1 MPYIA
6 FVAAEDV
13 PARTEFTFD
22 YNPAAAAAE
31 EATRSKKKK
40 GKTFRVQVTRPG
52 GAEDCFC
59 NSTRCRGFIWDTQLV
74 LDVIILCFFWSLIA
88 ISRIMFI
95 RFIFALISV
104 YLTV

>member
-6 FVAAEDV
+6 FVAAEDI

-31 EATRSKKKK
+31 EAIRSKAKK
-40 GKTFRVQVTRPG
+40 GKAFRPRVKRPE

-59 NSTRCRGFIWDTQLV
+59 NSTRCRGFI
-74 LDVIILCFFWSLIA
+74 
-88 ISRIMFI
+88 
-95 RFIFALISV
+95 
-104 YLTV
+104 